1 MDNLDQLISEAL
13 SAEDRALLAEM
24 QEPGFF
30 SLGLGLFRGPNGWVS
45 AVLMAVQSLMF
56 LASIWCGWRFFTE
69 TEVLGALRW
78 GLSGAVLA
86 IVATQLKMALM
97 PQMQADR
104 ILQALR
110 RIELIALRRRG

>member
-1 MDNLDQLISEAL
+1 
-13 SAEDRALLAEM
+13 
-24 QEPGFF
+24 
-30 SLGLGLFRGPNGWVS
+30 
-45 AVLMAVQSLMF
+45 MF